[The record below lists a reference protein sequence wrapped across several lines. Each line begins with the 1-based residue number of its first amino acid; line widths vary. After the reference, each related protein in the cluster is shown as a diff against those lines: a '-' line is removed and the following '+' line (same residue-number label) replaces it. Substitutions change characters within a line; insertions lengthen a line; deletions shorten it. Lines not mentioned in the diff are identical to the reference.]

1 MNFFSR
7 VHHEKCWS
15 CEIPSA
21 LDTKIIVGYQEDEKK
36 RTFVSMTMELLK
48 KKRQEK
54 SQQK

>member
-36 RTFVSMTMELLK
+36 EHSSV
-48 KKRQEK
+48 
-54 SQQK
+54 